1 MFKKLNSNKRPKSDK
16 KAPLMDNIIRASGL
30 LTRDMNYKHLVSV
43 LVEQSLDVTRS
54 NLSVFY
60 AYSQDSEQSDFIS
73 QVYKRGRW
81 ESDETIARNS
91 SLIEFIEESRES
103 VIILKKSGNDLF
115 PDIFR
120 NDAMKSAIALPIFTP
135 NSQMG
140 ILILNSTQSNFYNRN
155 RFQFLDSFSKMA
167 AGMLNNARLFSEMK
181 ESYKKIESLERYQK
195 GIFSS
200 MTDMLLT
207 LDSSGKLYYANDEAI
222 KSFNL
227 DEKSFGSN
235 YQEIFKKSL
244 SKAILKSIDETSN
257 KGSNFLGLEGIYK
270 DKVNENDIDF
280 KLNLSPLI
288 GTRGKKLGTIL
299 IFTDESKEQE
309 LQKQMSMVT
318 EDRRKIKN
326 MFAKYLSK
334 DLVNILTDRPDLVK
348 PGGDRKDA
356 TVLFADICGY
366 TAFSEGQDPAYIV
379 DVLNEFFNEAV
390 EKVIDS
396 KGYIDKYIGDCIMAA
411 WGVPVTSES
420 DADAVNAVSC
430 ALEIQ
435 KLIRSKERQF
445 FKGNAK
451 NLKVAIGM
459 HTGSLVAGNLGS
471 SSRMDYTMIGDTVN
485 VAARLEG
492 VAQAGEVIITQSTKD
507 RLSDFFDLEKRE
519 PVMVK
524 GKAKPIQIYNVLDRI
539 K

>member
-1 MFKKLNSNKRPKSDK
+1 MFKQSNSKKSKRS
-16 KAPLMDNIIRASGL
+16 ANTVPLMDNIIRASGL
-30 LTRDMNYKHLVSV
+30 LTRDMNFKHLTSV

-60 AYSQDSEQSDFIS
+60 SYSVDPKQNTTIN

-81 ESDETIARNS
+81 DVPEKLDRQS
-91 SLIEFIEESRES
+91 SLIEFIEESKET
-103 VIILKKSGNDLF
+103 VIVLKKSVNIHF
-115 PDIFR
+115 PSIFLHE
-120 NDAMKSAIALPIFTP
+120 DMESAIALPIYTP
-135 NSQMG
+135 DSKIG
-140 ILILNSTQSNFYNRN
+140 ILILNSMHKSFYNRS
-155 RFQFLDSFSKMA
+155 RFQFLDSFSKLA
-167 AGMLNNARLFSEMK
+167 SGMLNNARLFNNMK
-181 ESYKKIESLERYQK
+181 ESYKKIESLERYQQ

-200 MTDMLLT
+200 MSDLLIT
-207 LDSSGKLYYANDEAI
+207 LDPSGNLYYANNEAI
-222 KSFNL
+222 KSFSLNENSYGL
-227 DEKSFGSN
+227 HHSEL
-235 YQEIFKKSL
+235 FKKTM
-244 SKAILKSIDETSN
+244 SKAILKSITETCKNSTN
-257 KGSNFLGLEGIYK
+257 YLGLEGIYK
-270 DKVNENDIDF
+270 DKENNKDMDF
-280 KLNLSPLI
+280 KLNLSPLMGI
-288 GTRGKKLGTIL
+288 RGKKLGTIM
-299 IFTDESKEQE
+299 IFTDQSKEQA
-309 LQKQMSMVT
+309 LQKQMTQVT
-318 EDRRKIKN
+318 EDRRKIKD

-348 PGGDRKDA
+348 PGGDRKHA

-379 DVLNEFFNEAV
+379 EVLNEFFNEAV
-390 EKVIDS
+390 EIIIDG

-411 WGVPVTSES
+411 WGVPVSSES
-420 DADAVNAVSC
+420 DSDAVNAVTC
-430 ALEIQ
+430 ALDIQ
-435 KLIRSKERQF
+435 RIINSKERLF

-451 NLKVAIGM
+451 SLKVAIGM

-507 RLSDFFDLEKRE
+507 MLSDYFDLEKRQA
-519 PVMVK
+519 VVVK